1 MPAPTTMTHSP
12 TPGPSFDGTPPGGSH
27 AASVSYRERRAW
39 IGEYFDRTAADAWK
53 ALTSDA
59 PVSRVRA
66 SVRAGRDTMR
76 ETLLSYLPPD
86 LHGMRVLDAGC
97 GTGTAAMALAERGA
111 EVVAIDLSPTLV
123 EHAQERAEAA
133 GAPPI
138 DFRSGDMLDPSLG
151 TFDYVLA
158 MDSII
163 HYELPEMMAVLS
175 ALAPRVRER
184 MLITVAP
191 RTPMLTVM
199 RAVGGSFRA
208 PIVHRPSCRCPTTLS
223 GRPSRP
229 YRPWIPGASSGLAW
243 WNRASIARWPS
254 SCRTRHCAAMPHR
267 RAERSTI
274 RKRRAR
280 WNR

>member
-1 MPAPTTMTHSP
+1 MAPTVNNSP
-12 TPGPSFDGTPPGGSH
+12 TPGPSFEGTPLGGSH

-66 SVRAGRDTMR
+66 TVRAGRDRMR
-76 ETLLSYLPPD
+76 HTLLTWLPPD
-86 LHGMRVLDAGC
+86 LHGKRVLDAGC
-97 GTGTAAMALAERGA
+97 GTGTASIELAQRGA

-123 EHAQERAEAA
+123 QHAQERAEEV
-133 GAPPI
+133 GIDDI

-151 TFDYVLA
+151 HFDYVVA

-163 HYELPEMMAVLS
+163 HYELEDMEKAL
-175 ALAPRVRER
+175 ATLAPRVNER

-199 RAVGGSFRA
+199 RAVGKLFPRSDRSPSIVPVSENAFRKA
-208 PIVHRPSCRCPTTLS
+208 LAAEPVLDSWGMVGTRLIESGFYRSMAINLQHATL
-223 GRPSRP
+223 
-229 YRPWIPGASSGLAW
+229 GARG
-243 WNRASIARWPS
+243 
-254 SCRTRHCAAMPHR
+254 TRR
-267 RAERSTI
+267 G
-274 RKRRAR
+274 
-280 WNR
+280 

>member
-1 MPAPTTMTHSP
+1 MAPTVNNSP
-12 TPGPSFDGTPPGGSH
+12 TPGPSFEGTPLGGSH

-66 SVRAGRDTMR
+66 TVRAGRDRMR
-76 ETLLSYLPPD
+76 HTLLTWLPPD
-86 LHGMRVLDAGC
+86 LHGKRVLDAGC
-97 GTGTAAMALAERGA
+97 GTGTASIELAQRGA

-123 EHAQERAEAA
+123 QHAQERAEEV
-133 GAPPI
+133 GIDDI

-151 TFDYVLA
+151 HFDYVVA

-163 HYELPEMMAVLS
+163 HYELEDMVKAL
-175 ALAPRVRER
+175 ATLAPRVNER

-199 RAVGGSFRA
+199 RAVGKLFPRSDRSPSIVPVSENAFRKA
-208 PIVHRPSCRCPTTLS
+208 LAAEPVLDSWGMVGTRLIESGFYRSMAINLQHATL
-223 GRPSRP
+223 
-229 YRPWIPGASSGLAW
+229 GARG
-243 WNRASIARWPS
+243 
-254 SCRTRHCAAMPHR
+254 TRR
-267 RAERSTI
+267 G
-274 RKRRAR
+274 
-280 WNR
+280 

>member
-1 MPAPTTMTHSP
+1 MAPTVNNSP
-12 TPGPSFDGTPPGGSH
+12 TPGPSFEGTPLGGSH

-66 SVRAGRDTMR
+66 TVRAGRDRMR
-76 ETLLSYLPPD
+76 HTLLTWLPPD
-86 LHGMRVLDAGC
+86 LHGKRVLDAGC
-97 GTGTAAMALAERGA
+97 GTGTASIELAQRGA

-123 EHAQERAEAA
+123 QHAQERAEEV
-133 GAPPI
+133 GIDDI

-151 TFDYVLA
+151 HFDYVVA

-163 HYELPEMMAVLS
+163 HYELEDMVKAL
-175 ALAPRVRER
+175 ATLAPRVNER

-199 RAVGGSFRA
+199 RAVGKLFPRSDRSPSIVPVSENAFRKA
-208 PIVHRPSCRCPTTLS
+208 LAAEPVLDSWGMVGTRLIESGFYRSMAINLQHATL
-223 GRPSRP
+223 
-229 YRPWIPGASSGLAW
+229 GAHG
-243 WNRASIARWPS
+243 
-254 SCRTRHCAAMPHR
+254 TRR
-267 RAERSTI
+267 G
-274 RKRRAR
+274 
-280 WNR
+280 

>member
-12 TPGPSFDGTPPGGSH
+12 TPGPSFEGTPPGGSH

-66 SVRAGRDTMR
+66 SVRAGRDHMR
-76 ETLLSYLPPD
+76 ETLLSWLPPD

-97 GTGTAAMALAERGA
+97 GTGTAAIALAERGA

-123 EHAQERAEAA
+123 EHAQERADAV

-163 HYELPEMMAVLS
+163 HYELPEMMAVLT

-199 RAVGGSFRA
+199 RAVGRLFPRADRA
-208 PIVHRPSCRCPTTLS
+208 PAIVPVSDYAFRKAFAAVPALDTWGIVGTRLVES
-223 GRPSRP
+223 GFYRSMAIKRQNASLRGDAAPSR
-229 YRPWIPGASSGLAW
+229 
-243 WNRASIARWPS
+243 
-254 SCRTRHCAAMPHR
+254 
-267 RAERSTI
+267 
-274 RKRRAR
+274 
-280 WNR
+280 